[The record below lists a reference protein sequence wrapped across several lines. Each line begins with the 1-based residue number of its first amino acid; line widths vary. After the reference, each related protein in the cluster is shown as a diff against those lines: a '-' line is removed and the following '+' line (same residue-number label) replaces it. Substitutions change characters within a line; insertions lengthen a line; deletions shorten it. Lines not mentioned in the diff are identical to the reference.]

1 MGKNSVAKGAEYE
14 AHIAQY
20 LTENGVDIVTTNYRC
35 RYGEIDIIASSQ
47 ESLIFVEV
55 KYRSANTF
63 GRPEDYLTSAKQ
75 QKLIKAAHHFLCE
88 NQEYQNQP
96 LRFDLI
102 TNENKEITW
111 IRNAIDC
118 ESSWI

>member
-1 MGKNSVAKGAEYE
+1 MAINSVAKGAEYE
-14 AHIAQY
+14 AYIAQY
-20 LTENGVDIVTTNYRC
+20 LTHSGVNIITTNYRC
-35 RYGEIDIIASSQ
+35 RYGEIDIIANST

-75 QKLIKAAHHFLCE
+75 RKLIKAAHHFLCE

-102 TNENKEITW
+102 VNKNEEITW
-111 IRNAIDC
+111 IKNAIDC